1 MSLVDL
7 LPEKSFTKSLRVRL
21 VWLLT
26 SGLALFFFVLAGYW
40 ASDYRYA
47 DQLLEAH
54 QLKTV
59 DDVFAYVTL
68 TKRPVDEDA
77 PFCPGRSF
85 RRLVNEPT
93 GQLWC
98 DEGAIVIAVM
108 SQRLGLETRLVDMI
122 HKKTGISGHTIVEVK
137 TGQQW
142 QAYDF
147 TEKKLV
153 AEPCDTVDYPCS
165 PQRRTYPSMAHYA
178 LLNNSI
184 LREVVQSWKSRHW
197 SGVCQ

>member
-1 MSLVDL
+1 MAADIR
-7 LPEKSFTKSLRVRL
+7 PCII
-21 VWLLT
+21 
-26 SGLALFFFVLAGYW
+26 FFVLAGYW

-68 TKRPVDEDA
+68 TKRPVDEGA

-108 SQRLGLETRLVDMI
+108 SQRLGLETRLVDVLN
-122 HKKTGISGHTIVEVK
+122 KSTGISHHTIVEVK
-137 TGQQW
+137 TSQRW

-147 TEKKLV
+147 TGRRPV
-153 AEPCDTVDYPCS
+153 AEPCDSVDYPCT
-165 PQRRTYPSMAHYA
+165 PRQRTYPTNVQHA
-178 LLNNSI
+178 LLNNGI
-184 LREVVQSWKSRHW
+184 LRELAQRWRSRYW
-197 SGVCQ
+197 SGECQ